1 MPSRSRHMSALI
13 RFWKLGRV
21 CDPQRRTA
29 CRSSV
34 RARFRACITQRDITG
49 MVCCWRPLLRQSFR
63 ILSRDE
69 SPRSLLILTARRDLR
84 RNTDRNLRA
93 FVSLWFIPSCIIF
106 DVMSSIADK
115 VIRGERLSFEEG
127 VELYRS
133 NDILALG
140 HLANHTR
147 ERLNG
152 NLVYYNVNRHINYTN
167 VCVIDC
173 QLCQGAYARKPGQE
187 GGYTMQ
193 LEQVFH
199 FAEQESSD
207 SLTEFHIVG
216 GLNPDLPFDYY
227 LDLLRGLNQRFPSVH
242 LKAFTMVEL
251 DFFTKIT
258 RRPLDRVIQELHTAG
273 MDSCPGGGAEIF
285 AERARPLI
293 AGHKISGTRWL
304 EVARTVH
311 KMGIRS
317 NATMLYG
324 HIETMEERVD
334 HLARLRELQDE
345 TGGFNCFIPLAFHPE
360 HTVYANLPPTTGLDD
375 LKTIAVSRL
384 ILDNFSHIKAYWIT
398 LTPSLAQIALG
409 FGADD
414 LDGTIIEERIIHG
427 AGTPT
432 DCGMTRKGIEKLI
445 RDAGRTPVERDTL
458 YNPIQ
463 RVSELV

>member
-1 MPSRSRHMSALI
+1 
-13 RFWKLGRV
+13 
-21 CDPQRRTA
+21 
-29 CRSSV
+29 
-34 RARFRACITQRDITG
+34 
-49 MVCCWRPLLRQSFR
+49 MVNW
-63 ILSRDE
+63 
-69 SPRSLLILTARRDLR
+69 A
-84 RNTDRNLRA
+84 
-93 FVSLWFIPSCIIF
+93 
-106 DVMSSIADK
+106 SIAEK
-115 VIRGERLSFEEG
+115 VYNGKRLSFDDG

-133 NDILALG
+133 NDIVALG
-140 HLANHTR
+140 RLANHVR

-152 NLVYYNVNRHINYTN
+152 NLAYYNVNRHINYTN

-199 FAEQESSD
+199 FAEQEYTD

-216 GLNPDLPFDYY
+216 GLNPELPFDYY
-227 LDLLRGLNQRFPSVH
+227 LDLLRGLKRRFPAVH

-258 RRPLDRVIQELHTAG
+258 RQSLEWVIQQLREAG
-273 MDSCPGGGAEIF
+273 MGSCPGGGAEIF

-293 AGHKISGTRWL
+293 AGHKISGERWL
-304 EVARTVH
+304 EVARALH
-311 KMGIRS
+311 RMGVRS

-324 HIETMEERVD
+324 HIETPEERVD
-334 HLARLRELQDE
+334 HVVRLRGLQDE

-360 HTVYANLPPTTGLDD
+360 HTVYAHLPQTTGMDD

-384 ILDNFSHIKAYWIT
+384 MLDNFPHIKAYWVT
-398 LTPSLAQIALG
+398 LTPALAQVALR

-432 DCGMTRKGIEKLI
+432 SPGLTRAQIEKLI
-445 RDAGRTPVERDTL
+445 RDAGRLPVERDTL
-458 YNPIQ
+458 YHPVQ
-463 RVSELV
+463 TASTYV